1 MAYERSRFGDGSAT
15 GSGNV
20 TTAVNNHY
28 GPRAT
33 GKTQGHIKTEGAK
46 YELVID
52 LDGTMVGNGAFPLL
66 APKLPAGALITDVFA
81 DVSEAFVLGGTTPVV
96 DVGTEGS
103 EATNGFTF
111 TEANLEN
118 TGTKSVTAALS
129 GTWAAGLA
137 AETTIG
143 VLLGGGGANTVT
155 SAGKVRIVIEYVKVA
170 DQN

>member
-1 MAYERSRFGDGSAT
+1 MSYEQSPFGDGSGT

-20 TTAVNNHY
+20 TTAVHNHY

-33 GKTQGHIKTEGAK
+33 GKTQGVFDHDGAY

-52 LDGTMVGNGAFPLL
+52 LDGEMVGNGAFPLL
-66 APKLPAGALITDVFA
+66 APKLPAGALITDVIV

-118 TGTKSVTAALS
+118 VGTKTLFSALS

-143 VLLGGGGANTVT
+143 VLLGGGGSNTVT
-155 SAGKVRIVIEYVKVA
+155 DAGKARIVIQYFKVA